1 MRNHQH
7 ELFALCN
14 AITKEGATIE
24 ELRAYA
30 YSYYPLLRKERN

>member
-7 ELFALCN
+7 ELFVLCR
-14 AITKEGATIE
+14 AISREGATLE

-30 YSYYPLLRKERN
+30 YSYFPQLRKERN